1 MYINQK
7 KDEIIA
13 IETQTGALFPKNRL
27 PSHINEKTMIK
38 DIVFDFGGVLT
49 TIDTE
54 RALDRFRA
62 LGVKDPAQYINS
74 YCQKG
79 PFFEVENGDIDAE
92 TFCDRLGTICGR
104 EITFEEARE
113 AWLGFLVE
121 IHEEWLEYLQTLRSN
136 YRLSVLSNTNPFIQ
150 SWALT
155 DNFTSCGKSLAD
167 YFDNLFFSYR
177 MHCSKPG
184 EEIYRKML
192 RLGGMNACETLFVDD
207 GAKNIETAARVG
219 IKTLKVENGTDWRHA
234 LEELLKKG

>member
-1 MYINQK
+1 
-7 KDEIIA
+7 
-13 IETQTGALFPKNRL
+13 
-27 PSHINEKTMIK
+27 MIR

-54 RALDRFRA
+54 RALQKFRD
-62 LGVKDPAQYINS
+62 LGIENPEQYINS

-92 TFCDRLGTICGR
+92 EFCRRISAIAGR
-104 EITFEEARE
+104 GITFEEAKE

-121 IHEEWLEYLQTLRSN
+121 INTHLLEYLQTLRGR

-155 DNFTSCGKSLAD
+155 SDFTPNGKSLAD

-177 MHCSKPG
+177 MHCSKPS

-192 RLGGMNACETLFVDD
+192 EQGKMKAEETLFVDD
-207 GAKNIETAARVG
+207 GAKNIEAAARVG
-219 IKTLKVENGTDWRHA
+219 IQTLHVTNGEDWRQA
-234 LEELLKKG
+234 LEERLGHE

>member
-1 MYINQK
+1 
-7 KDEIIA
+7 
-13 IETQTGALFPKNRL
+13 
-27 PSHINEKTMIK
+27 MIK

-49 TIDTE
+49 TIDTK

-62 LGVKDPAQYINS
+62 LGVKDPEQYINS

-79 PFFEVENGDIDAE
+79 PFFEVENGDIDAM
-92 TFCDRLGTICGR
+92 TFCSKTGEICGR
-104 EITFEEARE
+104 EITFDEAKH

-121 IHEEWLEYLQTLRSN
+121 VHEEWLEYLQTLRGN

-155 DNFTSCGKSLAD
+155 DRFTTCGKSLAD

-177 MHCSKPG
+177 MHCSKPS

-192 RLGGMNACETLFVDD
+192 MMGEMKASETLFVDD
-207 GAKNIETAARVG
+207 GIKNIEAATRIG
-219 IKTLKVENGTDWRHA
+219 IKTLKVDNGVDWRHT
-234 LEELLKKG
+234 LEELLEKER